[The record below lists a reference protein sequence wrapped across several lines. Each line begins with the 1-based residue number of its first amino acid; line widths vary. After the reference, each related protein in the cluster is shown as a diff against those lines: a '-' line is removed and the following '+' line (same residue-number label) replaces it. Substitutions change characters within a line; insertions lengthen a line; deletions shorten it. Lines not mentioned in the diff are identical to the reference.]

1 MVLAV
6 RTPEMTVPVFS
17 TGVPNLDALLGGGL
31 PANTLNIVAG
41 EPGTGKTIL
50 AQQAMF
56 HYVREHPGSRVLY
69 LTTLSEPAMKVIR
82 YLQGFTFYDPEAFG
96 DSVVYRD
103 VGGFLREHPT
113 PELLEEIIRQVEEIQ
128 PAILCID
135 SFKAIRDLMP
145 AQEDF
150 RRFCYDLSV
159 RLASAACTT
168 LLIGEYDDVE
178 TAEGAEFAV
187 ADGIVQLKRTM
198 LDGEPARLVQVKK
211 MRGQAMNMGS
221 YPFAISRDGI
231 RVFTPELTL
240 QRIDMAQAE
249 DAQRLPLGAPGLD
262 DLLLGGVPRG
272 RSIILSG
279 VSGSG
284 KTTLAL
290 QFLMEGAK
298 RGERG
303 IFYSFEETTERLVSL
318 ASGFGWDMQRHL
330 DAGTIRV
337 VSIPVTAIRVDE
349 NLEDMMREVQEFHPA
364 RLVLDSFSAF
374 LAKIKESA
382 TQRDKAFHL
391 ADLVHRA
398 HAVALLIS
406 DVPAHEAGRVSR
418 FGVEETVVD
427 GTIVLSTD
435 LRGGKRVRYIEVYK
449 MRTTDHVRGR
459 HRMDIG
465 SGGLRVFYKSPVSH
479 VDMEVP
485 PPIVFS
491 PVESVV
497 EGEIPYS
504 HAWLVRGGPGSGKSV
519 WAIQYAVERLRSGES
534 VMFLATEAS
543 TKTVL
548 GAMERLGLLTEPY
561 VESGQLVVKSTEED
575 RALDIDDPESVVN
588 LLSTWVDD
596 MPKPCTLVID
606 SLTPLM
612 VGMPP
617 EEFKSLLTRNRT
629 LGSSPQVS
637 VLQTVMA
644 SQDMIQSYL
653 TNHFDVVIDLYT
665 PDWGDLR
672 GADDRGRPVMRL
684 VKARGVRVDSRPY
697 PFRVSKEGGVVV
709 QKDFYGLRG

>member
-1 MVLAV
+1 
-6 RTPEMTVPVFS
+6 MTALSEGAPSQLS
-17 TGVPNLDALLGGGL
+17 TGIANLDALMGGGL
-31 PANTLNIVAG
+31 PPNTLNIVAG

-82 YLQGFTFYDPEAFG
+82 YLQAFSFYDPAAFG
-96 DSVVYRD
+96 SSVVYRD

-113 PELLEEIIRQVEEIQ
+113 PELLEEIMRLVEEVQ

-168 LLIGEYDDVE
+168 ILLGEYDDVE
-178 TAEGAEFAV
+178 AAEGAEFAV
-187 ADGIVQLKRTM
+187 ADGIVQLRRAE
-198 LDGEPARLVQVKK
+198 LNGEPQRMIQVKK
-211 MRGQAMNMGS
+211 MRGQAMSMGAF
-221 YPFAISRDGI
+221 PFAISREGI
-231 RVFTPELTL
+231 QVFTPELTL
-240 QRIDMAQAE
+240 QRISPADKEEAG
-249 DAQRLPLGAPGLD
+249 RLPTGIPGLD
-262 DLLLGGVPRG
+262 ELLLGGIPRG
-272 RSIILSG
+272 RSVMVSG

-290 QFLMEGAK
+290 QFLIEGAK

-303 IFYSFEETTERLVSL
+303 VFYSFEETPDRLRAL
-318 ASGFGWDMQRHL
+318 ASGFGWDLGRYL
-330 DAGTIRV
+330 DDGLIRV
-337 VSIPVTAIRVDE
+337 VCTPVTAIRVDE
-349 NLEDMMREVQEFHPA
+349 NLEQMMREVADFQPA

-374 LAKIKESA
+374 LAKIKEASV
-382 TQRDKAFHL
+382 QRDKAFHL
-391 ADLVHRA
+391 VSMVQRGG
-398 HAVALLIS
+398 AVALLIS
-406 DVPAHEAGRVSR
+406 DVPAHEANRVSR

-435 LRGGKRVRYIEVYK
+435 LRGGKRIRYVEVYK

-465 SGGLRVFYKSPVSH
+465 EEGLRVFYKSPVGRAAI
-479 VDMEVP
+479 DPP

-504 HAWLVRGGPGSGKSV
+504 HTWLVRGGPGAGKSV
-519 WAIQYAVERLRSGES
+519 WAIQYAVERLRSGEA
-534 VMFLATEAS
+534 VLFVATEAS

-561 VESGQLVVKSTEED
+561 VESGQLVVKSVEEHHE
-575 RALDIDDPESVVN
+575 LDLEDPESFVN
-588 LLSTWVDD
+588 LVSTWLDD
-596 MPKPCTLVID
+596 MPKPCARVVD

-612 VGMPP
+612 IGMSP
-617 EEFKSLLTRNRT
+617 EEFKAMLTKGRSL
-629 LGSSPQVS
+629 SASPEVS
-637 VLQTVMA
+637 MLDTVM
-644 SQDMIQSYL
+644 SSSDILQSYL

-665 PDWGDLR
+665 PDWGDLK

-684 VKARGVRVDSRPY
+684 VKARGVRVDTRPY
-697 PFRVSKEGGVVV
+697 PFRISKEGGVVV